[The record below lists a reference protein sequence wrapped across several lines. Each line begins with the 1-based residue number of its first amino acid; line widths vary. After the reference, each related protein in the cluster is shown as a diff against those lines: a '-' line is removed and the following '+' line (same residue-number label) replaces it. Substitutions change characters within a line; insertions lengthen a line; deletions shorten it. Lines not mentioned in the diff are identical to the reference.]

1 MDHFPWQTVSLQD
14 TQCET
19 IPNFSVQGCEPQLV
33 DLVHELDRAVARRA
47 LKARTSPAAT
57 EVWEQNS
64 EFTVIQR
71 ESKNLSLD
79 QLEFQHLHSPYI
91 GLMYGRHN

>member
-1 MDHFPWQTVSLQD
+1 MDHFPWQIVSLPD

-19 IPNFSVQGCEPQLV
+19 IPKFSAQGCEPQLV
-33 DLVHELDRAVARRA
+33 DLVHELVRAVARA

-79 QLEFQHLHSPYI
+79 QLEFQHLHSHYI